1 MSRSFF
7 HRLVDRFRRLRP
19 AGPHAAPVRSAA
31 LPEGLR
37 IYAIGDVH
45 GHADLL
51 DRMASRIEA
60 DLARNPAQ
68 DARAVF
74 VGDYI
79 DRGPDSAGVIERLAS
94 GRFPLP
100 FETLRGNHEDVLI
113 GLLAAPVDA
122 LGASLEH
129 WYQLGG
135 LETLRSY
142 GVDVGKAASGKSP
155 DRMRRAFLDR
165 FPEAHR
171 AFLLTTRLSLTLGD
185 YFLVHAGARPGVPL
199 DVQSPEDL
207 MWIREDCY
215 RSDYDFGKVLVHGHT
230 PRRAP
235 ENLPRRI
242 NVDTGA
248 FKWGVLSAVALEADT
263 RRFLSTRD

>member
-7 HRLVDRFRRLRP
+7 HRLIDRFRRPLAGSLQTP
-19 AGPHAAPVRSAA
+19 ARSAA

-37 IYAIGDVH
+37 IYAIGDIH

-51 DRMASRIEA
+51 DLMAARIEL
-60 DLARNPAQ
+60 DLTRYPAR

-79 DRGPDSAGVIERLAS
+79 DRGPDSAGVIERLSS

-113 GLLAAPVDA
+113 GALAASGEA
-122 LGASLEH
+122 LGSALEH

-142 GVDVGKAASGKSP
+142 GVDIGKAARGKTP
-155 DRMRRAFLDR
+155 GRLRRAFLDR
-165 FPEAHR
+165 LPEAHR
-171 AFLLTTRLSLTLGD
+171 DFLLKTRLSLTLGD
-185 YFLVHAGARPGVPL
+185 YFFVHAGARPGVPL
-199 DVQSPEDL
+199 DAQSPEDL

-215 RSDYDFGKVLVHGHT
+215 GSDYDFGKVLVHGHT
-230 PRRAP
+230 PRRVP

-263 RRFLSTRD
+263 RRFVSTRD